1 MTDCEH
7 PKCHET
13 MSRRIDA
20 RVKFDTFNDLKAC
33 VLKKVPKKT
42 LWVVCW
48 AVFVVIAIPLFITG
62 INVWSQQEA
71 DHLQYAQKEDMIKV
85 QVIIEHLSKDIKE
98 IKQDIKAGYAKAQTD
113 REAML
118 KLLRER

>member
-7 PKCHET
+7 PTCHET
-13 MSRRIDA
+13 MSRRIDG

>member
-1 MTDCEH
+1 
-7 PKCHET
+7 
-13 MSRRIDA
+13 
-20 RVKFDTFNDLKAC
+20 
-33 VLKKVPKKT
+33 
-42 LWVVCW
+42 
-48 AVFVVIAIPLFITG
+48 
-62 INVWSQQEA
+62 
-71 DHLQYAQKEDMIKV
+71 MIKV